1 MTTVNLLPP
10 EVRKQRR
17 EAALAHRIRF
27 AALCFLLL
35 LGGIYALRTVQVFLI
50 DQDLE
55 ELRAAQASVQV
66 RLDQL
71 ADVSAQRDAVA
82 AGRSL
87 TATLLSGEV
96 LWSQQLLRVAETV
109 PSGVRFTSFNGQLT
123 EDPTLGIV
131 AVVTF
136 AGASDTFVPTEAWLV
151 RIAAQEGWANG
162 WVSSLTSAEGGSF
175 SVAGSYDLTPAA
187 LSARGGGPA

>member
-10 EVRKQRR
+10 EVRRQRR
-17 EAALAHRIRF
+17 ETALAHRIRF
-27 AALCFLLL
+27 AALCLLLL
-35 LGGIYALRTVQVFLI
+35 LGGIYALRSVQVFLI

-55 ELRAAQASVQV
+55 EVRAAQATVQI
-66 RLDQL
+66 RLDEL

-87 TATLLSGEV
+87 TVTLLSGEV

-109 PSGVRFTSFNGQLT
+109 PSGVRFTSYTGQLA
-123 EDPTLGIV
+123 EDTTSVIV
-131 AVVTF
+131 AVATF
-136 AGASDTFVPTEAWLV
+136 AGTSDTFVPTEAWLI

-162 WVSSLTSAEGGSF
+162 WVSSFTSAEGGSF
-175 SVAGSYDLTPAA
+175 SVTGSYDLTRVA
-187 LSARGGGPA
+187 LSPRGGGTS